1 MNEDFLAIL
10 KLVSGEEVLSI
21 VNYIDDEK
29 LLILDC
35 PVVMKSSENE
45 QMGVN
50 VVRVE
55 PWIKTGSESLYI
67 MSMDKIITISEVTDS
82 KIMKIYNKFINCYF
96 YKKNHEYNEDVKL
109 TKDLG
114 YISTV
119 QEARDT
125 LEKLYNS

>member
-35 PVVMKSSENE
+35 PVLMNSNDHE
-45 QMGVN
+45 QMGIN

-55 PWIKTGSESLYI
+55 PWIKTGNESLYM

-82 KIMKIYNKFINCYF
+82 KIMKIYNKFISCYF
-96 YKKNHEYNEDVKL
+96 YKKNTDYIDNSKL
-109 TKDLG
+109 TKDQG

-119 QEARDT
+119 EEARAT